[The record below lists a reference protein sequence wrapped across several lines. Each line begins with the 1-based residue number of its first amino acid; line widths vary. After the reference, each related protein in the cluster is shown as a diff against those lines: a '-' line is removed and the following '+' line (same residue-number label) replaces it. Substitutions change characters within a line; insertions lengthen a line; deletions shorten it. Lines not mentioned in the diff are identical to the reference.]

1 MMSQLVYV
9 VNQNGQKLMPCK
21 PAKAR
26 KLLRGGRAKVAA
38 RSPFTI
44 QLLWECEEHIQEVVL
59 GIDKGSHVTGFACV
73 GHECRGSDPRRQ
85 ADPASNLIS
94 CCRRCPS
101 GHCPPQQSNAARE
114 PLPGSDTTRRE
125 PTHRLLDVRQLYVPE
140 LSEAE
145 GAPAGSSSHL

>member
-26 KLLRGGRAKVAA
+26 KLLREGRAKVAA

-44 QLLWECEEHIQEVVL
+44 QLRWECEEHLQEVVL

-73 GHECRGSDPRRQ
+73 GQGEILLSGEIRHRLDVKDKMDARRTNRRTRRTRKWYRAARFLKSSSEQAKWATAALNQNKCRGSDPRR
-85 ADPASNLIS
+85 
-94 CCRRCPS
+94 
-101 GHCPPQQSNAARE
+101 
-114 PLPGSDTTRRE
+114 
-125 PTHRLLDVRQLYVPE
+125 
-140 LSEAE
+140 
-145 GAPAGSSSHL
+145 